1 MLSLFHLISFQIIHL
16 SSSFFLMN
24 CGIRTNRKSNYP
36 LVSLLPFIFVSCS
49 RTLVEVR
56 HTFFVWNNYFIYIFS
71 LLFNSI
77 YFFLHLFNF
86 IWFLLYSIL
95 LYFSKF
101 IFVFLYL
108 ITFLLVYLLWY
119 FIYFQSLYF
128 LHFSCYGIFIHH
140 SFSSIYYILF
150 ILSLFIFFL

>member
-56 HTFFVWNNYFIYIFS
+56 LTFFCLKYMLYIYFFPFCFLFHIILSYFFSFSLFYFILFHFIAYFISFYFIS
-71 LLFNSI
+71 NHPFVVFLLFNELRH
-77 YFFLHLFNF
+77 LHIQEVELSTCVFTSFHFCQLF
-86 IWFLLYSIL
+86 
-95 LYFSKF
+95 
-101 IFVFLYL
+101 
-108 ITFLLVYLLWY
+108 TDP
-119 FIYFQSLYF
+119 
-128 LHFSCYGIFIHH
+128 C
-140 SFSSIYYILF
+140 
-150 ILSLFIFFL
+150 